1 MSCLY
6 HLDLAINAQ
15 RGSMNKSRSQ
25 LSSHCSYFP
34 NIIEI
39 YGVERRT

>member
-6 HLDLAINAQ
+6 HLDFPNKAQ
-15 RGSMNKSRSQ
+15 SGSKIKGRSQ

-34 NIIEI
+34 NIIEN
-39 YGVERRT
+39 YGVGRRT